1 MPFLFRIFLLFCSRE
16 FIAFYGELRRQGRVN
31 PDVQAIYM
39 ANFARWMG
47 LYIFVV
53 GLFYYNAWQFYLAPE
68 NSWVRGGG
76 LFVLVFFF
84 GLFLWPRI
92 KALEKTAFAYSDG
105 ALVEG
110 RLFDK
115 DTYRKRRV
123 LKYAYKV
130 DGKIYQ
136 LQRAGQSLL
145 DFISKKQG
153 EETTVIY
160 AQSAP
165 NVAVIFDPD
174 LFTKRCLDWDKALPK
189 ARPVES
195 VSA

>member
-1 MPFLFRIFLLFCSRE
+1 MSFLFRFFLLFCSRE
-16 FIAFYGELRRQGRVN
+16 FITFYGELRRQDRVN
-31 PDVQAIYM
+31 SDVLAIYM

-47 LYIFVV
+47 LYLFVV
-53 GLFYYNAWQFYLAPE
+53 GVFYYNAWQFYLAPE
-68 NSWVRGGG
+68 NPWVRGGG

-105 ALVEG
+105 ALAEG
-110 RLFDK
+110 RVFDK
-115 DTYRKRRV
+115 DSYRKTRI

-130 DGKIYQ
+130 DGKVFTF
-136 LQRAGQSLL
+136 QRAGQSLL
-145 DFISKKQG
+145 DFIRRKQG
-153 EETTVIY
+153 EEATVIY

-174 LFTKRCLDWDKALPK
+174 LFAKRCLDRDKALPLNQK
-189 ARPVES
+189 N
-195 VSA
+195 

>member
-1 MPFLFRIFLLFCSRE
+1 MSFLFRFFLLFCSRE
-16 FIAFYGELRRQGRVN
+16 FIAFYGDLRRKGRVN
-31 PDVQAIYM
+31 ADVQALYM

-47 LYIFVV
+47 LYLFVV
-53 GLFYYNAWQFYLAPE
+53 GVFYFNAYQFYLEPE
-68 NSWVRGGG
+68 NPWVRIGG

-115 DTYRKRRV
+115 ENYRKIRV

-130 DGKIYQ
+130 DGKIYK
-136 LQRAGQSLL
+136 LQRAGQSFL
-145 DFISKKQG
+145 DFINTKQG
-153 EETTVIY
+153 ESVTVIY

-165 NVAVIFDPD
+165 DVAVIFDQD
-174 LFTKRCLDWDKALPK
+174 LFAKRCLDRDKTLP
-189 ARPVES
+189 EIS
-195 VSA
+195 I